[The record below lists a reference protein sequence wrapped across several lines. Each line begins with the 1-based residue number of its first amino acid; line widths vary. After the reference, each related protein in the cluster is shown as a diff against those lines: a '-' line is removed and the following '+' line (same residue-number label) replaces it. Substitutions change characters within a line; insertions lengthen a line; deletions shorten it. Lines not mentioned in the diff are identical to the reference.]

1 MNKNTIIGFVL
12 IGAILLGF
20 SWYNSKIYKEQQR
33 LKFVQDSTA
42 AVLAAEQARVADSIR
57 RANGDTIEV

>member
-42 AVLAAEQARVADSIR
+42 AVLAAEQAMVIP
-57 RANGDTIEV
+57 